1 MGFKI
6 AYKLIPNYPP
16 TDLNSTAPLIIAEN
30 QPIGTVIGEFNATDP
45 DHNSTLSYYL
55 FDNNGSTD
63 NSFFTIESNG
73 ILKSAIVFDYES
85 NSTYTIKVQVRD
97 EQNASMTESF
107 TVSITNTYE
116 DTDGDGFSD
125 QQEITAGTLLN
136 DPNSKRGLEF
146 GLLGY
151 WPLDGNSSDMSG
163 NGRDGTRHNG
173 AAFQTGAVGQG
184 LYFDGNN
191 DSFTLLGLP
200 SWWRNDDILLG

>member
-1 MGFKI
+1 MQLVW
-6 AYKLIPNYPP
+6 ASVSPTSQSLNYPP

-45 DHNSTLSYYL
+45 DHNSTLTYHL

-63 NSFFTIESNG
+63 NSFFTIDSNG

-85 NSTYTIKVQVRD
+85 NSTYTIKVQVKD

-136 DPNSKRGLEF
+136 DQTVNQGVEF
-146 GLLGY
+146 GLLWTLGF
-151 WPLDGNSSDMSG
+151 P
-163 NGRDGTRHNG
+163 
-173 AAFQTGAVGQG
+173 TGWKLNLSV
-184 LYFDGNN
+184 
-191 DSFTLLGLP
+191 S
-200 SWWRNDDILLG
+200 R